1 MNCPTCDTGFS
12 NAVDEIFGKTH
23 NYFLALIANSE
34 SPFQLEARLNTEIF
48 GRIQDLQ
55 SSLIVML
62 EDALAEYGEEAVA
75 QMPPE
80 KRMRYYGAKF
90 ETALAKQCALPAWS
104 PWKAQITENVRRAGE
119 ALTWV
124 SGLFSC
130 VSAFKAAGVTS
141 LKVPLVP
148 LSPAAAMV
156 VFAILTA
163 ASAVTASRPE
173 LIPLLATKE
182 RELAAAWVTQYFKQA
197 RDSFDAEV
205 IKAEAAMK
213 TYLNNINQN
222 PI

>member
-1 MNCPTCDTGFS
+1 MNRPTYDTGFS
-12 NAVDEIFGKTH
+12 NAVDDIFGNTS
-23 NYFLALIANSE
+23 NYFLTLIANSV
-34 SPFQLEARLNTEIF
+34 SPFQLEARLNTEIV
-48 GRIQDLQ
+48 GRLQDLQ

-62 EDALAEYGEEAVA
+62 EDALAEYGEEAVTE
-75 QMPPE
+75 MPPE
-80 KRMRYYGAKF
+80 KRMRYYGEKI
-90 ETALAKQCALPAWS
+90 ETALANQCALPAWS
-104 PWKAQITENVRRAGE
+104 PWNAQITDNVRRAGE

-124 SGLFSC
+124 SGLFTC

-156 VFAILTA
+156 VFATLTA

-205 IKAEAAMK
+205 ARAEAAMT
-213 TYLNNINQN
+213 TYLNNIVQN
-222 PI
+222 LI